1 MPAAPTDEHYRFLKR
16 ACKLAQW
23 RTDRELAAIDRDG
36 GKLGLAETDD
46 EPPLVYDGTTF
57 RGLLEDLQ
65 SYGYVRSAFN
75 YAGGFWVTESGIAA
89 AKGDRL

>member
-1 MPAAPTDEHYRFLKR
+1 MPAAPTDEHHRFLKR

-23 RTDRELAAIDRDG
+23 RTNRAVAAHDYDG
-36 GKLGLAETDD
+36 GLGLAETDD

-57 RGLLEDLQ
+57 RGLVDDLQ
-65 SYGYVRSAFN
+65 GYGYVRSALN
-75 YAGGFWVTESGIAA
+75 YGGGFWVTESGIAM